1 MRLGISDAFLP
12 ERMDD
17 LTEAH
22 VRRVRELGCSGV
34 FTRFT
39 DHDPFAVTE
48 AQCRRVREL
57 LAAGGVTMFQATGYR
72 PCLVHP
78 DETARAQ
85 AVRTLRQALHIAGQ
99 LGAVAIDTG
108 PGSVSPNGPWAPD
121 PYNFTPQA
129 REQLVKSVR
138 EAASAA
144 EEHGVVLCL
153 EGHQLV
159 TLRSAEVMAEVLD
172 AVGSPWVK
180 VDFDPANWIG
190 LETIYESGPAIE
202 AMAATLGAR
211 IATAH
216 VKDVVLRPGMMVHI
230 DYCPPGTGTMDVAAL
245 LRVME
250 ALDPGAP
257 VIVEAVEDDQ
267 LADVVAYLRR
277 IAAEQ
282 RIEVRE

>member
-1 MRLGISDAFLP
+1 MRLGVSDAFLP

-22 VRRVRELGCSGV
+22 ARTVRELGCSGV

-48 AQCRRVREL
+48 AQCLRVRQL
-57 LAAGGVTMFQATGYR
+57 LASQDVTMFQATGYR

-78 DETARAQ
+78 DESARAE
-85 AVRTLRQALHIAGQ
+85 AVRTLRQALRIAGW
-99 LGAVAIDTG
+99 LGAQAVDTG
-108 PGSVSPNGPWAPD
+108 PGSLSPNGPWAPD

-129 REQLVKSVR
+129 REQLVKSAR

-172 AVGSPWVK
+172 AVDSPWVK
-180 VDFDPANWIG
+180 VDFDPANWIT
-190 LETIYESGPAIE
+190 LETIYESGAAIE
-202 AMAATLGAR
+202 AMAATLGDR

-216 VKDVVLRPGMMVHI
+216 VKDVVLRDEMMVHI
-230 DYCPPGTGTMDVAAL
+230 DYCEPGAGMMDVAAL
-245 LRVME
+245 LRTMDT
-250 ALDPGAP
+250 LDPGAP
-257 VIVEAVEDDQ
+257 VIVEAVETDR
-267 LADVVAYLRR
+267 LSEVVAYLRQT
-277 IAAEQ
+277 ATDQ
-282 RIEVRE
+282 RIEVLA